1 MAAVLLISG
10 CDWLRSTLGMPTS
23 KDLGRVQTE
32 VRMKHLADS
41 LNTIVKDTVSV
52 RDSQNLKS
60 SLPSVAPSQLT
71 AQFYVIVGSFKD
83 ESNASKMDGY
93 LLKNGYKPIRLE
105 FKNGYKVVSSGAFS
119 NANEAY
125 VAMRKLLELDFSPE
139 DVWVYDTNQK
149 LHIK

>member
-71 AQFYVIVGSFKD
+71 AQFYVIVGR
-83 ESNASKMDGY
+83 EQALM
-93 LLKNGYKPIRLE
+93 L
-105 FKNGYKVVSSGAFS
+105 KNGYKVVSSGAFS

>member
-1 MAAVLLISG
+1 MAAVLL
-10 CDWLRSTLGMPTS
+10 
-23 KDLGRVQTE
+23 
-32 VRMKHLADS
+32 